1 MGINKSVL
9 EGIWEN
15 AYDYGINLLSIANFL
30 TVPCGFR
37 ERQSKAKEI
46 IEDIMIEHGKKEL
59 LKPVAQLAEVEYG
72 IRGIDSRVRDHV
84 VHALLSF
91 LLGIFI
97 NEHFLKP
104 REQSVNSFQ
113 WKLAGLFHDV
123 GYPAQIGQDILTR
136 YMGQLNN
143 IKKELSCQEPDF
155 YFKTVPVGLNKLT
168 NGVDSFDLIQN
179 CLDRW
184 RLKIDAKDEYANSVK
199 SGKVCHG
206 IISSLS
212 VLSIIDMLY
221 DKHNLENIHNPH
233 GINWNQLHFEKDV
246 VPACAAVFVHNL
258 PEQCFQQARLDRN
271 RAPLPYLL
279 RLSDCLQDWERP
291 SANDLKGCPDSDFDI
306 CMQSDRLVFM
316 VANSTRRNRIKEEIT
331 STILDPDIEIC
342 DRRII
347 T

>member
-1 MGINKSVL
+1 M
-9 EGIWEN
+9 
-15 AYDYGINLLSIANFL
+15 
-30 TVPCGFR
+30 
-37 ERQSKAKEI
+37 
-46 IEDIMIEHGKKEL
+46 MEHGKKVL

-72 IRGIDSRVRDHV
+72 IRWIDPKVRDHV

-104 REQSVNSFQ
+104 KEQPVNSFQ

-143 IKKELSCQEPDF
+143 IKKELSGPEPDF
-155 YFKTVPVGLNKLT
+155 YFKTAPVGLDKLT
-168 NGVDSFDLIQN
+168 NGFDSFELIQN

-184 RLKIDAKDEYANSVK
+184 GLKIDAKDEYANRVK
-199 SGKVCHG
+199 SGTVCHG

-221 DKHNLENIHNPH
+221 HKHNQNRDYENIHNPH
-233 GINWNQLHFEKDV
+233 GINWNQLNFEKDV
-246 VPACAAVFVHNL
+246 VPACAAIFVHNL
-258 PEQCFQQARLDRN
+258 PEQCFQQARLDRK

-291 SANDLKGCPDSDFDI
+291 SAKDLKGRPDNDFDI
-306 CMQSDRLVFM
+306 CMQSDRLIFM
-316 VANSTRRNRIKEEIT
+316 VADSTQRNRIKEEIT
-331 STILDPDIEIC
+331 SAILDPDIEIVPNNQL
-342 DRRII
+342 DPRADPEDIRDLRGDYE
-347 T
+347 